1 MSVNF
6 KKQIHS
12 ENAELLVS
20 KLEAEL
26 KKIGFGVLT
35 RIDFNKKLKEKLNV
49 DLPTEIILGVCDP
62 KLAYAVYL
70 KDTDVT
76 SLMPCNAVIREI
88 APQKFS
94 VEITKPTAIV
104 KTLQKPEL
112 IDLVVDGDKRIEAML
127 ENF

>member
-1 MSVNF
+1 MINF
-6 KKQIHS
+6 KKRIKA
-12 ENAELLVS
+12 ENAELLVT

-35 RIDFNKKLKEKLNV
+35 RIDFDKKLKEKLNV

-76 SLMPCNAVIREI
+76 SLMPCNVVIREV
-88 APQKFS
+88 APKEFS
-94 VEITKPTAIV
+94 VEVTKPTAIV
-104 KTLQKPEL
+104 KTLGKPEL
-112 IDLVVDGDKRIEAML
+112 LSLVVDGDKRIETML
-127 ENF
+127 ENL